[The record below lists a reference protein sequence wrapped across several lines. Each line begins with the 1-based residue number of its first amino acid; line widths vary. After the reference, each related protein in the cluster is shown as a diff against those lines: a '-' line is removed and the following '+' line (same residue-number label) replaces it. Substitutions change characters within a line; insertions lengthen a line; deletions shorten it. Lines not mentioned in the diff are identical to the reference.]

1 MPAGD
6 AGRPSRRSRLL
17 ASARARILASYLIL
31 LLFSTVVSIVAL
43 REVLLARAG
52 ERVDDA
58 LVQETEEFRRLARD
72 GRDPRTGEPFG
83 NDVRAIFEVFLDRN
97 VPGEREAFY
106 TYVDG
111 ELHDTRFAPGL
122 RQLRIDEID
131 ALALSDTVE
140 RGEAEVDD
148 GGRIRYL
155 VAPVETGGRA
165 SGVFAVAIDLSG
177 ELDEVNDALRIAAG
191 VSIGVLVLAS
201 LLAWVVAGRVLAPL
215 RLLRDTARTIGESD
229 LTRRIPVE
237 GDDELA
243 DLARTFNE
251 MLDRLEEAFASQKS
265 FISDA
270 GHELRTPITIIRGHL
285 ELMGD
290 DPHER
295 RETLELVA
303 DELDRMGRLV
313 NDLLLLA
320 KASRPDFLEP
330 QTIDLDDLTREL
342 FAKASALAERD
353 WRLASVGSGRIV
365 ADRQR
370 LTQALMNLSQNAVA
384 HTHQG
389 DAVELGSEI
398 ARQTV
403 RLWVRDTGP
412 GIPEH
417 EQARIFERF
426 VRLNG
431 GRHAEGAGL
440 GLAITQ
446 AVAEAHGGR
455 VELDSR
461 PGAGAR
467 FTVIIPTEPPQE
479 GSPR

>member
-1 MPAGD
+1 MPAAGD
-6 AGRPSRRSRLL
+6 PGPGRRRLF
-17 ASARARILASYLIL
+17 ASARVRILASYLVL
-31 LLFSTVVSIVAL
+31 LLFSTVVGTIVL

-83 NDVRAIFEVFLDRN
+83 SDVRAIFDVFLARN
-97 VPGEREAFY
+97 VPGEEEAFY
-106 TYVDG
+106 TYADG
-111 ELHDTRFAPGL
+111 EPYEQRYAPSL
-122 RQLRIDEID
+122 RNVRLPEID
-131 ALALSDTVE
+131 ALASTLRTRRGELELSDGT
-140 RGEAEVDD
+140 RF
-148 GGRIRYL
+148 RY
-155 VAPVETGGRA
+155 VAVPVETGSRA
-165 SGVFAVAIDLSG
+165 RGVFAVAIDLSG

-191 VSIGVLVLAS
+191 VNIGVLILAS
-201 LLAWVVAGRVLAPL
+201 LLAWVIAGRVLAPL
-215 RLLRDTARTIGESD
+215 RLLRDTARSITESD
-229 LTRRIPVE
+229 LTQRIPVQ

-251 MLDRLEEAFASQKS
+251 MLDRLEEAFASQKA

-285 ELMGD
+285 DVMGD
-290 DPHER
+290 EPQER

-320 KASRPDFLEP
+320 KASRPDFLQPE
-330 QTIDLDDLTREL
+330 TVDLDDLTREL

-353 WRLASVGSGRIV
+353 WRLAGVGSGRIV

-370 LTQALMNLSQNAVA
+370 LTQAVMNLSQNAVS
-384 HTHQG
+384 HTLDG
-389 DAVELGSEI
+389 DAVELGSEL
-398 ARQTV
+398 RNGNV

-412 GIPEH
+412 GVPEH

-426 VRLNG
+426 VRLDRAPAG
-431 GRHAEGAGL
+431 EGAGL
-440 GLAITQ
+440 GLSITQ

-461 PGAGAR
+461 PGDGAR

-479 GSPR
+479 VNRR

>member
-1 MPAGD
+1 MTAGEP
-6 AGRPSRRSRLL
+6 GRPPRRSRLF
-17 ASARARILASYLIL
+17 ASARARILASYLVL
-31 LLFSTVVSIVAL
+31 LLFSTIVSVVAL

-58 LVQETEEFRRLARD
+58 LVQETEEFRRLAEL

-83 NDVRAIFEVFLDRN
+83 NDVRAIFDVFLSRN

-106 TYVDG
+106 TYVGGD
-111 ELHDTRFAPGL
+111 LHDTRFAPGL
-122 RQLRIDEID
+122 RELRIAEID
-131 ALALSDTVE
+131 ALALSTTVQ
-140 RGEAEVDD
+140 RGETELD
-148 GGRIRYL
+148 GNRFRYL
-155 VAPVETGGRA
+155 VAPVETGGRGG
-165 SGVFAVAIDLSG
+165 GVFAVAVDLSG
-177 ELDEVNDALRIAAG
+177 ELDEVNDALQIAAG
-191 VSIGVLVLAS
+191 VSIGVLILAS
-201 LLAWVVAGRVLAPL
+201 LLAWAVAGRVLAPL
-215 RLLRDTARTIGESD
+215 RLLRDTARSIGESD
-229 LTRRIPVE
+229 LTRRIAVE
-237 GDDELA
+237 GDDEIA

-251 MLDRLEEAFASQKS
+251 MLDRLEQAFASQKA

-285 ELMGD
+285 DVMGD
-290 DPHER
+290 DPDER

-320 KASRPDFLEP
+320 RANRPDFLEP

-353 WRLASVGSGRIV
+353 WRLAAVASGRIV

-389 DAVELGSEI
+389 DAVELGS
-398 ARQTV
+398 ALAGGSV

-417 EQARIFERF
+417 ERARIFERF

-431 GRHAEGAGL
+431 SHAGEGAGL
-440 GLAITQ
+440 GLAITR

-461 PGAGAR
+461 PGGGAR

-479 GSPR
+479 VSPR

>member
-1 MPAGD
+1 MTAGESR
-6 AGRPSRRSRLL
+6 RPPRRSRLF
-17 ASARARILASYLIL
+17 ASARARILASYLVL
-31 LLFSTVVSIVAL
+31 LLFSTIVSVVAL

-58 LVQETEEFRRLARD
+58 LVQETEEFRRLAAL

-83 NDVRAIFEVFLDRN
+83 NDVRAIFDVFLSRN

-106 TYVDG
+106 TYVEGD
-111 ELHDTRFAPGL
+111 LHDTSFAPGL
-122 RQLRIDEID
+122 RELRVAEID
-131 ALALSDTVE
+131 ALALSTTVQ
-140 RGEAEVDD
+140 RGEAELD
-148 GGRIRYL
+148 GNRFRYL
-155 VAPVETGGRA
+155 VAPVETGGRGG
-165 SGVFAVAIDLSG
+165 GVFAVAIDLSG
-177 ELDEVNDALRIAAG
+177 ELDEVNDALQIAAG
-191 VSIGVLVLAS
+191 VSIGVLILAS
-201 LLAWVVAGRVLAPL
+201 LLAWAVAGRVLAPL
-215 RLLRDTARTIGESD
+215 RLLRDTARSIGESD

-243 DLARTFNE
+243 GLARTFNE
-251 MLDRLEEAFASQKS
+251 MLDRLEQAFASQKA

-285 ELMGD
+285 DVMGD
-290 DPHER
+290 DPDER

-320 KASRPDFLEP
+320 RANRPDFLEP

-353 WRLASVGSGRIV
+353 WRLASVASGRIV

-384 HTHQG
+384 HTHEG
-389 DAVELGSEI
+389 DAVELGS
-398 ARQTV
+398 ALAPGSV

-431 GRHAEGAGL
+431 SHAGEGAGL
-440 GLAITQ
+440 GLAITR

-479 GSPR
+479 VRPA

>member
-1 MPAGD
+1 MAASEG
-6 AGRPSRRSRLL
+6 GRPSRRARLF
-17 ASARARILASYLIL
+17 ASARARILASFLVL
-31 LLFSTVVSIVAL
+31 LLFSTIVSVVAL

-58 LVQETEEFRRLARD
+58 LVQETEEFRRLAAL

-83 NDVRAIFEVFLDRN
+83 NDVRAIFDVFLSRN

-111 ELHDTRFAPGL
+111 DLHDTRFAPGL
-122 RQLRIDEID
+122 RELRVAEID
-131 ALALSDTVE
+131 ALALSTTVQ
-140 RGEAEVDD
+140 RGEAELD
-148 GGRIRYL
+148 GDRFRYL
-155 VAPVETGGRA
+155 VAPVETGGGRG
-165 SGVFAVAIDLSG
+165 GVFAVAIDLSG
-177 ELDEVNDALRIAAG
+177 ELGEINDALQIAAG
-191 VSIGVLVLAS
+191 VSLGVLILAS
-201 LLAWVVAGRVLAPL
+201 LLAWAVTGRVLAPL
-215 RLLRDTARTIGESD
+215 RLLRDTARSIGESD

-251 MLDRLEEAFASQKS
+251 MLDRLEQAFASQKA

-285 ELMGD
+285 DLMGD
-290 DPHER
+290 DPDER
-295 RETLELVA
+295 RETLELVG

-320 KASRPDFLEP
+320 RANRPDFLEP
-330 QTIDLDDLTREL
+330 QTVDLDDLTREL

-353 WRLASVGSGRIV
+353 WRLAAVASGRIV

-384 HTHQG
+384 HTHEG
-389 DAVELGSEI
+389 DAVEIGSEL
-398 ARQTV
+398 ARHTV

-417 EQARIFERF
+417 DQARIFERF
-426 VRLNG
+426 VRLDG

-440 GLAITQ
+440 GLAITR

-455 VELDSR
+455 VELESR
-461 PGAGAR
+461 PSAGAR

-479 GSPR
+479 VSPR

>member
-1 MPAGD
+1 MRGEERP
-6 AGRPSRRSRLL
+6 GRRRFF
-17 ASARARILASYLIL
+17 ASARTRILASYLIL
-31 LLFSTVVSIVAL
+31 LLFSTVVSIVVL

-72 GRDPRTGEPFG
+72 GRDPRTGRPFG
-83 NDVRAIFEVFLDRN
+83 NDVRALFQVFLSRN

-111 ELHDTRFAPGL
+111 DLHDARWAPGL
-122 RQLRIDEID
+122 RRLKIAEID
-131 ALALSDTVE
+131 ALALSNTVQ
-140 RGEAEVDD
+140 RGEVELDD

-155 VAPVETGGRA
+155 VAPVETGGRGR
-165 SGVFAVAIDLSG
+165 GVFAVAIDLSG
-177 ELDEVNDALRIAAG
+177 EVDEVNDALRIAAG
-191 VSIGVLVLAS
+191 VSIGVLILAS
-201 LLAWVVAGRVLAPL
+201 LLAWAVAGRVLAPL
-215 RLLRDTARTIGESD
+215 RVLRDTARSISESD
-229 LTRRIPVE
+229 LTRRIPVN

-251 MLDRLEEAFASQKS
+251 MLERLEQAFASQKA

-285 ELMGD
+285 DVMGD
-290 DPHER
+290 DPRER
-295 RETLELVA
+295 RETLALVG

-342 FAKASALAERD
+342 FAKASALARRD
-353 WRLASVGSGRIV
+353 WRLAAVGSGRIV

-384 HTHQG
+384 HTHEG
-389 DAVELGSEI
+389 DAVELGSEL
-398 ARQTV
+398 ADGSV
-403 RLWVRDTGP
+403 RIWVKDTGP
-412 GIPEH
+412 GVPEH
-417 EQARIFERF
+417 EQGRIFERF

-440 GLAITQ
+440 GLAITR

-455 VELDSR
+455 VVLDSS

-479 GSPR
+479 VGSP

>member
-1 MPAGD
+1 MPPHEGE
-6 AGRPSRRSRLL
+6 PRRRRFF

-31 LLFSTVVSIVAL
+31 LLFSTAVGTIVL

-58 LVQETEEFRRLARD
+58 LVQEIEEFRNLA
-72 GRDPRTGEPFG
+72 GGSDPETAQPFG
-83 NDVRAIFEVFLDRN
+83 DNVRRIFDVFLDRN
-97 VPGEREAFY
+97 VPAEAETFY
-106 TYVDG
+106 TFVDG
-111 ELHDTRFAPGL
+111 RAYDQRWAPSLPERRLDPIDDLASITDTR
-122 RQLRIDEID
+122 
-131 ALALSDTVE
+131 
-140 RGEAEVDD
+140 RGEFEHEDET
-148 GGRIRYL
+148 RYRY
-155 VAPVETGGRA
+155 VAVPATDAQTGETH
-165 SGVFAVAIDLSG
+165 GVFAVVIDLSD
-177 ELDEVNDALRIAAG
+177 ELAEVNEALQIAVG
-191 VSIGVLVLAS
+191 VNIGVLVLAS
-201 LLAWVVAGRVLAPL
+201 MLAWVIAGRVLQPL
-215 RLLRDTARTIGESD
+215 RLLRDTARSISESD

-285 ELMGD
+285 DVMGD
-290 DPHER
+290 DPEER
-295 RETLELVA
+295 RETLDLVR
-303 DELDRMGRLV
+303 DELDRMSRLV

-320 KASRPDFLEP
+320 KASRPDFLQPE
-330 QTIDLDDLTREL
+330 TVDLDDLTREL
-342 FAKASALAERD
+342 FAKASALAPRD
-353 WRLASVGSGRIV
+353 WRLATVGAGRIV

-370 LTQALMNLSQNAVA
+370 ITQAVMNLSQNAVT
-384 HTHQG
+384 HTLNG
-389 DAVELGSEI
+389 DAVELGSEL
-398 ARQTV
+398 RNGRV
-403 RLWVRDTGP
+403 RLWVKDTGP
-412 GIPEH
+412 GVPEH

-426 VRLNG
+426 VRLDRAPAG
-431 GRHAEGAGL
+431 EGAGL
-440 GLAITQ
+440 GLAITR

-479 GSPR
+479 VSPR

>member
-1 MPAGD
+1 MPPRE
-6 AGRPSRRSRLL
+6 AGRPPRRARLF
-17 ASARARILASYLIL
+17 ASARARILASYVIL
-31 LLFSTVVSIVAL
+31 LVFSTIVSIVAL
-43 REVLLARAG
+43 REVLLARVG

-58 LVQETEEFRRLARD
+58 LVQETEEFRRLAEL
-72 GRDPRTGEPFG
+72 GRDPRTSEPFG
-83 NDVRAIFEVFLDRN
+83 NDVRAIFDVFLSRN
-97 VPGEREAFY
+97 IPGEREAFY
-106 TYVDG
+106 TYADG
-111 ELHDTRFAPGL
+111 DLHDTRFAPGL
-122 RQLRIDEID
+122 RELRIAEID
-131 ALALSDTVE
+131 ALALSTTVQ
-140 RGEAEVDD
+140 RGEAELD
-148 GGRIRYL
+148 GNRFRYL
-155 VAPVETGGRA
+155 VAPVDAGRRTP
-165 SGVFAVAIDLSG
+165 GVFAVAIDLSG

-191 VSIGVLVLAS
+191 VSIGVLILAS
-201 LLAWVVAGRVLAPL
+201 LLAWAVAGRVLAPL
-215 RLLRDTARTIGESD
+215 RLLRDTARSIGESD

-251 MLDRLEEAFASQKS
+251 MLDRLEQAFASQKA

-285 ELMGD
+285 DVMGD
-290 DPHER
+290 DPDER
-295 RETLELVA
+295 RETLLLVA

-320 KASRPDFLEP
+320 RASRPDFLEP

-384 HTHQG
+384 HTHEG
-389 DAVELGSEI
+389 DAVELGS
-398 ARQTV
+398 ALAGGSV

-412 GIPEH
+412 GVPED

-431 GRHAEGAGL
+431 SHAGEGAGL
-440 GLAITQ
+440 GLAITR

-467 FTVIIPTEPPQE
+467 FTVVIPTEPPQE
-479 GSPR
+479 VSPR

>member
-1 MPAGD
+1 MPAREP
-6 AGRPSRRSRLL
+6 GRSPRRSRIF

-31 LLFSTVVSIVAL
+31 LLFSTVVSIVVL

-58 LVQETEEFRRLARD
+58 LVQETEEFRRLARI
-72 GRDPRTGEPFG
+72 GRDPTTGRPFE
-83 NDVRAIFEVFLDRN
+83 NVEAIFNVFLDRN

-106 TYVDG
+106 TYVGGD
-111 ELHDTRFAPGL
+111 LHDTRFAPGL
-122 RQLRIDEID
+122 RERRIAEIDE
-131 ALALSDTVE
+131 LSLSDSVQ
-140 RGEAEVDD
+140 RGEAELED
-148 GGRIRYL
+148 GARFRYL
-155 VAPVETGGRA
+155 VAPVEADGRS

-191 VSIGVLVLAS
+191 VSIGVLILAS

-215 RLLRDTARTIGESD
+215 RLLRDTARSIGESD
-229 LTRRIPVE
+229 LTRRIPVD

-243 DLARTFNE
+243 DMARTFNE
-251 MLDRLEEAFASQKS
+251 MLDRLEEAFASQKA

-290 DPHER
+290 DPAER
-295 RETLELVA
+295 RETLQLVA

-330 QTIDLDDLTREL
+330 QTIALDDLTREL

-384 HTHQG
+384 HTDTG
-389 DAVELGSEI
+389 DAVELGS
-398 ARQTV
+398 ALSGGSVQ
-403 RLWVRDTGP
+403 LWVRDTGP
-412 GIPEH
+412 GIPEQ
-417 EQARIFERF
+417 EQQRIFERF

-431 GRHAEGAGL
+431 SRASEGAGL
-440 GLAITQ
+440 GLAITR

-461 PGAGAR
+461 PGEGAR

-479 GSPR
+479 VSPR